1 MFDSIVLVLLGF
13 FGDGDGVMGHLNADS
28 INCIRSSFIR
38 YCTDICNR
46 SFSISSSHSCRY
58 SIGIFCY
65 EYSPFDSDFVF
76 AFFSPLSF
84 NCLARLRP
92 LSSWDLHGQG
102 PCHALLN
109 DTNKYQNQSLWR
121 IRFSPKK
128 RYPGHVNCS
137 MASWWLKLEAWN
149 KTTWTRL
156 TRVRRRSLVINTFRN
171 PPLYFCILSFLWGG
185 GALKLFWLLT
195 WTQYLGS

>member
-1 MFDSIVLVLLGF
+1 MNILLLILILYLF
-13 FGDGDGVMGHLNADS
+13 F
-28 INCIRSSFIR
+28 F
-38 YCTDICNR
+38 
-46 SFSISSSHSCRY
+46 
-58 SIGIFCY
+58 
-65 EYSPFDSDFVF
+65 
-76 AFFSPLSF
+76 PLSF

-121 IRFSPKK
+121 IRFSLKK

-185 GALKLFWLLT
+185 ALILFWLLT
-195 WTQYLGS
+195 WTQYLWLITILF